1 MCSLMLNLRFQK
13 NFFFQNAEVLTQL
26 KENPLM

>member
-1 MCSLMLNLRFQK
+1 MLNLRFQK
-13 NFFFQNAEVLTQL
+13 KFFLPNGEEVLTQL